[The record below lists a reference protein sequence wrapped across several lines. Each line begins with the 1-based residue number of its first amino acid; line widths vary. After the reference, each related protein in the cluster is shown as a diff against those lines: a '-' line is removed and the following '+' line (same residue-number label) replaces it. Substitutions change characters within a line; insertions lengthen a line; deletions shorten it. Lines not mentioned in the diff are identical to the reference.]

1 MWGLFGFFAFFCPHI
16 KTNLGNYKLQSE
28 SYWFLILCSKV
39 LKIDWLMGIIWKGT
53 SGGYLPR
60 ELYFLYW
67 ERWYLSTQERKD
79 SVIQPEIFQTICLQ
93 NHYMVGR
100 KHKADKCTQILGGLR
115 SACFSGWQIQWTSLS
130 TYPRGRGE
138 QTRARD
144 QWDLEKGCTLATKMS
159 WGTCQGDRNV
169 DLKGHAKA
177 MGCLY
182 QEADIG
188 NKEEV
193 FWEAG

>member
-28 SYWFLILCSKV
+28 SYWFLISCSKV

-79 SVIQPEIFQTICLQ
+79 SVWNLSDNLPPKPLYGGEETQSRQVHSDTWWTEICMLLWLANTMNFTFHLPSRMWGANQSTWPMRLREGLYFSYKDVLGKVSGGQ
-93 NHYMVGR
+93 
-100 KHKADKCTQILGGLR
+100 KCWSERPCKGHGL
-115 SACFSGWQIQWTSLS
+115 SLS
-130 TYPRGRGE
+130 GSWHWKQGGSFLRGRVN
-138 QTRARD
+138 
-144 QWDLEKGCTLATKMS
+144 C
-159 WGTCQGDRNV
+159 
-169 DLKGHAKA
+169 
-177 MGCLY
+177 
-182 QEADIG
+182 
-188 NKEEV
+188 
-193 FWEAG
+193 